1 MRCCSKSRRCLWL
14 GFFVLPQ
21 QRRSAALGRGE
32 LEAFFFRASCP
43 CQLLS
48 YQLLSLEHV
57 HVHSLNGWCTRQRK
71 PRRWSEKREVRYG
84 PSLKDYNDSWSKAWR
99 KLGSFLKKDT
109 TGPHRVKAVR
119 KEELSKY
126 AIRTELL
133 AMSHA
138 KLSISSDFARN
149 QVCCTP
155 KSFLYNITCSWLYAI
170 CTYTHV

>member
-1 MRCCSKSRRCLWL
+1 MVKSLAQTRV
-14 GFFVLPQ
+14 FF
-21 QRRSAALGRGE
+21 
-32 LEAFFFRASCP
+32 
-43 CQLLS
+43 
-48 YQLLSLEHV
+48 
-57 HVHSLNGWCTRQRK
+57 
-71 PRRWSEKREVRYG
+71 EKRHYG
-84 PSLKDYNDSWSKAWR
+84 PPQSEGR
-99 KLGSFLKKDT
+99 
-109 TGPHRVKAVR
+109 R